1 MSDNPETA
9 HSPDDC
15 GNSNLLNFIVDR
27 ANVGI
32 FVINRDREIVLWN
45 QFMEIN
51 SERKAATVVGRN
63 LFEAFPELPQKWLDR
78 KIENLLILKNFSFTS
93 WEQRP
98 YLFKFAHNRP
108 VTGGVDC
115 MRQDC
120 TLMPVKDDDGE
131 VQYVCFTLFD
141 ATDSSIYQS
150 KLQETTD
157 KLREL
162 SNRDGLTQLFNRR
175 YVEEMLSHE
184 FDRARRYGN
193 KLSVILTD
201 IDFFKKVNDNYG
213 HLAGDEVLRVVSQR
227 LTKGLRG
234 TDILGRYGG
243 EEFLVVLPETNIE
256 GARIL
261 AERLREAVQAEPIK
275 AEGETLTINISLG
288 VTELREK
295 TAAYPQLIAEA
306 DLGLYQSKENG
317 RNCTT
322 IYQPES
328 APQTAKT

>member
-1 MSDNPETA
+1 MTDTTS
-9 HSPDDC
+9 
-15 GNSNLLNFIVDR
+15 LLNFIVDR

-32 FVINRDREIVLWN
+32 FVVNREREIVLWN

-51 SERKAATVVGRN
+51 SERKADTVVGQN

-141 ATDSSIYQS
+141 ATDTSIYQS
-150 KLQETTD
+150 KLEATTTQ
-157 KLREL
+157 LREL
-162 SNRDGLTQLFNRR
+162 SNKDGLTQLFNRR
-175 YVEEMLSHE
+175 YVEESLEAE
-184 FDRARRYGN
+184 FARARRYQHP
-193 KLSVILTD
+193 LSVILTD
-201 IDFFKKVNDNYG
+201 IDFFKKVNDVHG
-213 HLAGDEVLRVVSQR
+213 HLAGDAVLRVVAKR
-227 LTKGLRG
+227 LADGLRG

-243 EEFLVVLPETNIE
+243 EEFLVVLPETDIK
-256 GARIL
+256 GAHIL
-261 AERLREAVQAEPIK
+261 AERLREAIQAEPIE
-275 AEGETLTINISLG
+275 AEGESLTINISLG
-288 VTELREK
+288 VTELRDK
-295 TAAYPQLIAEA
+295 TAAYAQLIAES

-322 IYQPES
+322 LFQPDS
-328 APQTAKT
+328 

>member
-1 MSDNPETA
+1 MSDTPEQNNA
-9 HSPDDC
+9 A
-15 GNSNLLNFIVDR
+15 NLLNFIVDR

-32 FVINRDREIVLWN
+32 FVINREREIVLWN
-45 QFMEIN
+45 QFMEIH
-51 SERKAATVVGRN
+51 SEKKSTDVVGQN
-63 LFEAFPELPQKWLDR
+63 LFETFPELPQKWLDR

-120 TLMPVKDDDGE
+120 TLMPVKDEDGE

-141 ATDSSIYQS
+141 VTDTSMYQS
-150 KLQETTD
+150 QLQQTTE

-175 YVEEMLSHE
+175 YIEETLSSE
-184 FDRARRYGN
+184 FNRARRYGHT
-193 KLSVILTD
+193 LSVILTD
-201 IDFFKKVNDNYG
+201 IDFFKKVNDVHG
-213 HLAGDEVLRVVSQR
+213 HLAGDDVLREVSKR
-227 LTKGLRG
+227 LAGSLRDS
-234 TDILGRYGG
+234 DILGRYGG
-243 EEFLVVLPETNIE
+243 EEFLLILPETNIE
-256 GARIL
+256 GAHIL
-261 AERLREAVQAEPIK
+261 AERLRETIQAEPVET
-275 AEGETLTINISLG
+275 EGVSLNINISLG
-288 VTELREK
+288 ITELRDN
-295 TAAYPQLIAEA
+295 TAAYAQLIAES

-322 IYQPES
+322 IYEPEKN
-328 APQTAKT
+328 TE